1 MSNSKKMKM
10 GIIAI
15 IIAIIL
21 VDQITKIIAINNN
34 YTIGIV
40 SFNYEEQ
47 EKKNIEGIVTSW
59 LTDIIVFIIIIKFL
73 KEQNKNMEN
82 KVKISLLLILGGG
95 ISNFIDKIWNR
106 DVIEFIHILKLPI
119 LNVAY
124 IVFAI
129 GWILFLIFMV
139 QNTLEVNK
147 EIKKINEQK
156 AMIGR
161 EKK

>member
-47 EKKNIEGIVTSW
+47 EK
-59 LTDIIVFIIIIKFL
+59 
-73 KEQNKNMEN
+73 
-82 KVKISLLLILGGG
+82 
-95 ISNFIDKIWNR
+95 R
-106 DVIEFIHILKLPI
+106 IHDS
-119 LNVAY
+119 VANY
-124 IVFAI
+124 F
-129 GWILFLIFMV
+129 
-139 QNTLEVNK
+139 
-147 EIKKINEQK
+147 
-156 AMIGR
+156 
-161 EKK
+161 

>member
-106 DVIEFIHILKLPI
+106 DVIEFIHIWKLPI

-124 IVFAI
+124 IVLVI

>member
-21 VDQITKIIAINNN
+21 VDQITKIIAI
-34 YTIGIV
+34 
-40 SFNYEEQ
+40 
-47 EKKNIEGIVTSW
+47 KNIEGIVTSW

-106 DVIEFIHILKLPI
+106 DVIEFIHIWKLPI

>member
-1 MSNSKKMKM
+1 MANNKKMKIS
-10 GIIAI
+10 IIII

-21 VDQITKIIAINNN
+21 VDQITKVIAINNS

-40 SFNYEEQ
+40 SFNYKAQ
-47 EKKNIEGIVTSW
+47 EKANIEGIVTSG

-73 KEQNKNMEN
+73 KEQDKNMKN
-82 KVKISLLLILGGG
+82 KVKISLALILGGE

-106 DVIEFIHILKLPI
+106 DVIEFIHIGKLPV

-124 IVFAI
+124 IVFVI
-129 GWILFLIFMV
+129 GWILFLILMV

-147 EIKKINEQK
+147 EIKQINEQK